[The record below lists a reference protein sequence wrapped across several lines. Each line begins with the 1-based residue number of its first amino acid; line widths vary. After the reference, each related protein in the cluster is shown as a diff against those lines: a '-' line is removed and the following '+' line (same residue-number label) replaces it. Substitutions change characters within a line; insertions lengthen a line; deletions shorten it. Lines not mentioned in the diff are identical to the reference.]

1 MQEMTLNSE
10 TAVGKEVGGKVS
22 PPKRLFLD
30 VYPIPLEGA
39 KNSHL
44 SMYINKIAPSPFHF
58 IVTRALKILN
68 VLFLKSNTVFRIH
81 LATLWL

>member
-44 SMYINKIAPSPFHF
+44 SMYINKIAPPLPFH
-58 IVTRALKILN
+58 RYPGLENL